1 MFLFPRTL
9 GELQK
14 WSEAIEKQRRR
25 WAWKRKQNW
34 THALTFACF
43 LFSFLPLQ
51 LSPMLLLHLPAC
63 IPQSTFKPHSFCS
76 SPSVYLSVPQ
86 HTFIPSP
93 VAFPQAMSAQL
104 SVPPTLLTSPVAFP
118 HYFSALSSLSHGT
131 TILDVSFSLVGSLAL
146 KRLNE
151 NPSIS
156 WCFWKNEDV

>member
-14 WSEAIEKQRRR
+14 WSEAIEKQRR

-43 LFSFLPLQ
+43 PFSFLPLQ

-104 SVPPTLLTSPVAFP
+104 SVPQRTFHSPHFP
-118 HYFSALSSLSHGT
+118 
-131 TILDVSFSLVGSLAL
+131 GSLPPL
-146 KRLNE
+146 LFCTQQPQPRYNHPWRILFSCWFPPIE
-151 NPSIS
+151 TTQ
-156 WCFWKNEDV
+156 WKPKH